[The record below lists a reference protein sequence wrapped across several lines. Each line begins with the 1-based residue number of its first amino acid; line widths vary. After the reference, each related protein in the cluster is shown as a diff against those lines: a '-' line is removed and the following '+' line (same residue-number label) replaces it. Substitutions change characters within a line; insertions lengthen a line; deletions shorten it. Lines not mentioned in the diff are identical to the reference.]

1 MKAYVLNKNKE
12 PLMPTT
18 PAIARILLKEGKAKV
33 VKKTPFT
40 IQLLN
45 DSTGFKQP
53 IAGGLD
59 INDTQRQ
66 PSGNSGGL
74 DTTQS
79 TNSPLAANSK
89 S

>member
-45 DSTGFKQP
+45 DSTGY
-53 IAGGLD
+53 
-59 INDTQRQ
+59 TQRQ

-79 TNSPLAANSK
+79 TNSPLAADSK